1 MRAVIRVDG
10 IAAEGRHGANP
21 GERQSSQPFVVDV
34 EIDVDVGEDRLEGTI
49 DYGVV
54 ADTVR
59 QAVAANSFELL
70 ETLAQAVGRAVY
82 GLPVVERVTVVVHKP
97 KAAEIVG
104 ADDVSVQTTVG

>member
-21 GERQSSQPFVVDV
+21 GEKTSPQPFVVDV

-54 ADTVR
+54 ASTVR
-59 QAVAANSFELL
+59 DAVARNSFDLL
-70 ETLAQAVGRAVY
+70 ETLAYEVGRAVY
-82 GLPVVERVTVVVHKP
+82 GLPLVERATVIVHKP

-104 ADDVSVQTTVG
+104 VDDVSVQVTVG